1 MAQNSTDVEP
11 IVKQPM
17 IIHDVMYILESRSQ
31 KDFIEVVQA
40 ADQRPGGISARDISL
55 IIEQLARRPFSD
67 YLRCVIKTKSFACA
81 PFRSAIT
88 KALAHVC
95 LNRDGEELQRL
106 FIEAVQIQ
114 RPYQPSNV
122 VRALRGESSWLGF
135 SLAQVNVMAEWV
147 QNVNCPLPLRWTS
160 TTPNPNRENAAP
172 FVKVVAA
179 MLAKKPYRLWGSDY
193 LFLNH
198 HTRRV
203 PDVWWA
209 FVYRLLTPELQL
221 VLRRY
226 CPNFWPAVQALI
238 NETAS

>member
-1 MAQNSTDVEP
+1 MAQNSTDVAP
-11 IVKQPM
+11 VVTQPSIVC
-17 IIHDVMYILESRSQ
+17 DVMYILASRSQ
-31 KDFIEVVQA
+31 KDFIEVIQA
-40 ADQRPGGISARDISL
+40 ADQRPGGISAREISL
-55 IIEQLARRPFSD
+55 IIEQLARRPFRD
-67 YLRCVIKTKSFACA
+67 YLRCVVKTKSFACA

-88 KALAHVC
+88 KALAYVC
-95 LNRDGEELQRL
+95 LSRDGEELQRL
-106 FIEAVQIQ
+106 FMDAVQIQ

-122 VRALRGESSWLGF
+122 VRALRGEYTYLGF

-147 QNVNCPLPLRWTS
+147 QKVNCPLPLRWTS
-160 TTPNPNRENAAP
+160 TTPSPNRENAAP
-172 FVKVVAA
+172 FVQVIAA

-198 HTRRV
+198 HMCRV

-209 FVYRLLTPELQL
+209 FVYRQLTPELQP

-238 NETAS
+238 NETAN